1 MPDASGGHLRG
12 VLSMLIAVAA
22 FCFMDASMKLLAPHY
37 PPMQV
42 AAMRGITS
50 LPLVLA
56 WALVD
61 GGPTQLIRVRWSLH
75 LVRGVIEAHGG
86 SVWLDSTGVR
96 GEGTTVHVL
105 LPWQPGAVPA
115 R

>member
-1 MPDASGGHLRG
+1 ERGKNAIRLRSSRGTTMSDASGGHLRG

-56 WALVD
+56 WALID
-61 GGPTQLIRVRWSLH
+61 GGPKQLFRVRWPLH
-75 LVRGVIEAHGG
+75 LVRGVL
-86 SVWLDSTGVR
+86 SVIMLVAFVYGIKW
-96 GEGTTVHVL
+96 
-105 LPWQPGAVPA
+105 
-115 R
+115 